1 MELNHPVNTNF
12 WKNLTPTGDSDRVR
26 HSKAGKRVGIYHNKQ
41 EFLDKAVKCKHPCNS
56 FEAVT
61 DISKKVVKQ
70 LFTEGFAAIAK
81 QRISQISRL
90 SQMKKEL
97 EMRGTPF

>member
-1 MELNHPVNTNF
+1 M
-12 WKNLTPTGDSDRVR
+12 
-26 HSKAGKRVGIYHNKQ
+26 GIYHNKQ

-61 DISKKVVKQ
+61 DITKMVVKQ
-70 LFTEGFAAIAK
+70 LFTKGFSAMAK

-97 EMRGTPF
+97 ECE